1 MRLTSL
7 MVSVILSLVFLT
19 AHGLEN
25 PQVKVQDGWVEGLQL
40 KNTEA
45 FLGIPYAAPPVGNLR
60 WKAPRAV
67 KSWSGVLKAQELAI
81 ACPQKG
87 NFFSRVPASEF
98 DKPVGKEDCLYLNV
112 WKPRKVQEK
121 LPVVVW
127 IHGGSNLKGTASD
140 PIYDGAYLSE
150 KSKIVFVSMN
160 YRLGMLGAMA
170 SPLIN
175 SGDKLDQSGNY
186 VTLDL
191 IQVLSWVKDNIQ
203 AFGGDSNNV
212 TIMGQSAGCMNVW
225 GLLQTP
231 LSKNLFHKAICSSG
245 LPNSYPRKI
254 AECRADDFLK
264 NLIVNAGLAN
274 NNDDAQDFIKSKS
287 EKYLREFLYSRSTE
301 EIIKAQDFTIPI
313 QHIHDGTVFPHGLEG
328 AALGDFQQVPLI
340 MGLTRDEGTYM
351 VGSSFLKPTQ
361 QELWQW
367 IQKTPKGL
375 EIDDL
380 LSVHPLK
387 FKAMTKSSSLALENT
402 LFKLYLGAKVYTPT
416 YRYTF
421 AWDETPYPWN
431 EVFGAVHG
439 LDVAFFL
446 GNFDTHNENFLR
458 FAWSDE
464 NKKSREEL
472 RDKMISHFTSFF
484 WTDDPQWKGSIKFE

>member
-1 MRLTSL
+1 MQLTSFL
-7 MVSVILSLVFLT
+7 VSVILSLLFMK

-25 PQVKVQDGWVEGLQL
+25 PQVKIRDGWIEGLTL
-40 KNTEA
+40 ENTEA
-45 FLGIPYAAPPVGNLR
+45 FLSIPYAAPPVGNLR
-60 WKAPRAV
+60 WKAPRPV
-67 KSWSGVLKAQELAI
+67 KSWQGVLKAQKLAI

-87 NFFSRVPASEF
+87 NFFSRVPPSEF
-98 DKPVGKEDCLYLNV
+98 DKPVGQEDCLYLNV

-140 PIYDGAYLSE
+140 PIYDGAYLSA
-150 KSKIVFVSMN
+150 KSKVVFVSMN

-170 SPLIN
+170 SQLTN
-175 SGDKLDQSGNY
+175 FGNKYDQSGNY

-191 IQVLSWVKDNIQ
+191 IQVLNWVKDNIH
-203 AFGGDSNNV
+203 AFGGDPANV

-231 LSKNLFHKAICSSG
+231 LSKDLFHKALCSSG
-245 LPNSYPRKI
+245 LPNSYPQEI
-254 AECRADDFLK
+254 AECRTDDFLK
-264 NLIVNAGLAN
+264 NLVVNAGLAKN
-274 NNDDAQDFIKSKS
+274 KGDAQDFLKSKNES
-287 EKYLREFLYSRSTE
+287 YLREFLFSRSTE

-313 QHIHDGTVFPHGLEG
+313 QHINDGFVFPDGLEG
-328 AALGDFQQVPLI
+328 AALGKFHHVPLI
-340 MGLTRDEGTYM
+340 MGLTADEGTYM

-367 IQKTPKGL
+367 IQKTPEGL
-375 EIDDL
+375 EVEDL

-387 FKAMTKSSSLALENT
+387 FKALTKSTSLTLENT
-402 LFKLYLGAKVYTPT
+402 LFKLYLGAKAYTPT

-421 AWDETPYPWN
+421 AWAETPYPWN

-439 LDVAFFL
+439 LDVAFLL
-446 GNFDTHNENFLR
+446 GNFETQNENFLR
-458 FAWSDE
+458 FAWSE
-464 NKKSREEL
+464 GNKKSREAL
-472 RDKMISHFTSFF
+472 REKMNFHFTSFF
-484 WTDDPQWKGSIKFE
+484 WTGDPQWKGSIRFK